1 VSAYEG
7 LRGFETQGQMFALDE
22 MSSDA
27 LVGPT
32 VEVTG
37 MTMEVETNPRTHMGS
52 RSCTGKKCMEC
63 FVVSSV

>member
-7 LRGFETQGQMFALDE
+7 LRVLKHKDKCFLDE

-27 LVGPT
+27 LVGLP

-37 MTMEVETNPRTHMGS
+37 MTMESGDKPRTHMAQIMY
-52 RSCTGKKCMEC
+52 R
-63 FVVSSV
+63 

>member
-1 VSAYEG
+1 
-7 LRGFETQGQMFALDE
+7 

-37 MTMEVETNPRTHMGS
+37 MTMVETNPRTHMGS
-52 RSCTGKKCMEC
+52 RSCTGKKCMNALLSQVYVLSC
-63 FVVSSV
+63 

>member
-27 LVGPT
+27 LVGLL

-37 MTMEVETNPRTHMGS
+37 MTMESGDKSTYTHGLQIMY
-52 RSCTGKKCMEC
+52 R
-63 FVVSSV
+63 

>member
-37 MTMEVETNPRTHMGS
+37 MMESGDKSTYTHGQIMY
-52 RSCTGKKCMEC
+52 R
-63 FVVSSV
+63 

>member
-27 LVGPT
+27 LVGLP

-37 MTMEVETNPRTHMGS
+37 MTMESGDKSTYTDS